1 MTYRIEWRLAAL
13 KEVEALARDVRA
25 RIVSKV
31 GSLAANP
38 RSPGYTKLAGQD
50 NEYRVRVGD
59 WRIIY
64 SVEDRVLLV
73 LVLRVRHRRE
83 AYR

>member
-1 MTYRIEWRLAAL
+1 VTYRIEWRLAAL

-31 GSLAANP
+31 ESLAANP
-38 RSPGYTKLAGQD
+38 RPPGCSKLAGQD

-64 SVEDRVLLV
+64 GVEDRVLLV